1 MWFDLIGI
9 IMLVIIAM
17 TPFLCIYSFKLGFSY
32 GKGEPEPKVFPFRSG
47 KAPELSEEDLAH
59 IERINEIDN
68 FEFGEH
74 K

>member
-1 MWFDLIGI
+1 MLFDLIGI
-9 IMLVIIAM
+9 VMLVIIAM
-17 TPFLCIYSFKLGFSY
+17 TPFLCIYSFKLGFNY
-32 GKGEPEPKVFPFRSG
+32 GKGEPEPKLFRREG

-59 IERINEIDN
+59 IERIQEIDN